1 MITTENS
8 NDIYIGST
16 IRTLKKRLQEHE
28 TKYRNDI
35 YCSSSEII
43 KQGNYKIVLIK
54 NFACHSKTELEFEE
68 TKYQRDLICVNRRL
82 GRLREDERK
91 ENKKQYYIDNKDEIR
106 ENQKQYRIDNKD
118 KIKQYRI
125 DNKDEI
131 KQYRIDNKD
140 KIKQYRIDSKDK
152 IRENQKQYYI
162 ENKQKLNQKFTCAC
176 GGRYL
181 YRTKS
186 RHFKSL
192 KHNKYL
198 KSKTKY
204 IFKIKRVNGSSI

>member
-16 IRTLKKRLQEHE
+16 IQTLKLRLQEHE
-28 TKYRNDI
+28 SIYRNGI
-35 YCSSSEII
+35 YCSSQEII
-43 KQGNYKIVLIK
+43 KQGKYKIVLIK
-54 NFACHSKTELEFEE
+54 NFACNIKEELEFEE
-68 TKYQRDLICVNRRL
+68 TRFQRDMVCVNKQLARL
-82 GRLREDERK
+82 TKDDIREYQ
-91 ENKKQYYIDNKDEIR
+91 KQYYINNKDDIR
-106 ENQKQYRIDNKD
+106 ENQKQYQKQYYINNKD
-118 KIKQYRI
+118 
-125 DNKDEI
+125 D
-131 KQYRIDNKD
+131 
-140 KIKQYRIDSKDK
+140 
-152 IRENQKQYYI
+152 IRENQKQYVKQYYI

-186 RHFKSL
+186 IHFKSL

>member
-16 IRTLKKRLQEHE
+16 IQTLKLRLQEHE
-28 TKYRNDI
+28 SIYRNGI
-35 YCSSSEII
+35 YCSSQEII
-43 KQGNYKIVLIK
+43 KQGKYKIVLIK
-54 NFACHSKTELEFEE
+54 NFACNIKEELEFEE
-68 TKYQRDLICVNRRL
+68 TRFQRDMVCVNKQLARL
-82 GRLREDERK
+82 TKDDIREYQ
-91 ENKKQYYIDNKDEIR
+91 KQYYINNKDDIR
-106 ENQKQYRIDNKD
+106 ENQKQYV
-118 KIKQYRI
+118 
-125 DNKDEI
+125 
-131 KQYRIDNKD
+131 
-140 KIKQYRIDSKDK
+140 
-152 IRENQKQYYI
+152 KQYYI

-186 RHFKSL
+186 IHFKSL